1 MAYYTV
7 AADFELKLSSEV
19 PVECNPLP
27 VFSSQEAATE
37 FVKKIQPY
45 YSTHISVY
53 KIVEVA
59 TYRGKKNNA

>member
-7 AADFELKLSSEV
+7 AADFELRLSSEV

-27 VFSSQEAATE
+27 VFSSQEDATE

-59 TYRGKKNNA
+59 TYRGKKED